1 LREHELDLSCYGLW
15 DAGQGVQGSFIK
27 MGSTINA
34 VSFYIILKKYY
45 QINPMVFEYKGVFTL
60 VNSPPI
66 KVENVVA
73 LAYLYQPLDLESIYR
88 VVPGVE
94 YNPERFPGLIY
105 RLRRPRATV
114 LVFSSGKMV
123 CAGANS
129 ERKAKNAINKILS
142 ELKGRGIVITRKPEI
157 VIQNIVAT
165 SNLGFEVDLEDLAQI
180 LEGTIYE
187 PEQFPGL
194 IYRMREPEIVAL
206 IFSSGKIV
214 CAGAKEESQLKACIT
229 RLASLFNGEVEAQ
242 DLPLIASETG

>member
-1 LREHELDLSCYGLW
+1 
-15 DAGQGVQGSFIK
+15 
-27 MGSTINA
+27 
-34 VSFYIILKKYY
+34 
-45 QINPMVFEYKGVFTL
+45 MVFVSKGVFALTQP
-60 VNSPPI
+60 SPI
-66 KVENVVA
+66 KIENVVA
-73 LAYLYQPLDLESIYR
+73 LAYLHQPLDLESIYR

-105 RLRRPRATV
+105 RLRRPRATI

-129 ERKAKNAINKILS
+129 ERKAKNAINKVLN
-142 ELKGRGIVITRKPEI
+142 ELKSRGIVITGKPEI

-214 CAGAKEESQLKACIT
+214 CAGAKNESQLKTCIAHLT
-229 RLASLFNGEVEAQ
+229 NIFDEGMEAQ
-242 DLPLIASETG
+242 NLPLITPETN

>member
-1 LREHELDLSCYGLW
+1 LTS
-15 DAGQGVQGSFIK
+15 
-27 MGSTINA
+27 
-34 VSFYIILKKYY
+34 
-45 QINPMVFEYKGVFTL
+45 P
-60 VNSPPI
+60 PPI
-66 KVENVVA
+66 KIENVVA
-73 LAYLYQPLDLESIYR
+73 LACLYQPLDLESIYR

-129 ERKAKNAINKILS
+129 ERKAKNAINKIIS
-142 ELKGRGIVITRKPEI
+142 ELKGRGIVITGKPEI
-157 VIQNIVAT
+157 IIQNIVAT

-180 LEGTIYE
+180 LDGTIYE

-194 IYRMREPEIVAL
+194 IYRMKEPEIVAL

-229 RLASLFNGEVEAQ
+229 RLANSLNGGIEDQSLQIVT
-242 DLPLIASETG
+242 SETS

>member
-1 LREHELDLSCYGLW
+1 MLTQLS
-15 DAGQGVQGSFIK
+15 
-27 MGSTINA
+27 
-34 VSFYIILKKYY
+34 
-45 QINPMVFEYKGVFTL
+45 
-60 VNSPPI
+60 PI
-66 KVENVVA
+66 KIENVVA
-73 LAYLYQPLDLESIYR
+73 LAYLHQPLDLESIYR

-105 RLRRPRATV
+105 RLRRPRATI

-129 ERKAKNAINKILS
+129 ERKAKNAINKVLN
-142 ELKGRGIVITRKPEI
+142 ELRSRGIVITGKPEI

-194 IYRMREPEIVAL
+194 IYRMKEPEVVAL

-214 CAGAKEESQLKACIT
+214 CAGAKDESQLKTCIAHLT
-229 RLASLFNGEVEAQ
+229 NIFNGGREARN
-242 DLPLIASETG
+242 LPLITPETN